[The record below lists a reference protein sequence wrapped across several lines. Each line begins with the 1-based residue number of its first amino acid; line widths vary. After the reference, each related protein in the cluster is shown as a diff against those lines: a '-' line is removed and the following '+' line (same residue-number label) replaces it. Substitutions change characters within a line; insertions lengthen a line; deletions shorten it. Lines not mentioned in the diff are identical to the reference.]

1 MALSKFNIFIDNIIF
16 NTLTGYAMELEPWEI
31 EKLKGGEVPDH
42 LKEVV
47 EEGFSTTDDLE
58 SVLEPLLNKPVLEPT
73 LLLTYNCNF
82 NCTYCFQ
89 KGFRKEVTVTEEVMK
104 GFINYVRK
112 RERGRK
118 VRVTFFGGE
127 PLLELR
133 KIEEISRSLSDLKYS
148 FSVVTNGSLLTK
160 SVTHRLISHG
170 LSHVQLT
177 LDGPPE
183 VHDKRRFYVDGR
195 GSFNTIIQNLRE
207 VQDLVKVVLRINID
221 VNNLNEVDTLLAK
234 LVEEGITRIRLDP
247 HFVHTNLFR
256 NEWWENVIPK
266 DLESDV
272 LVKFWEK
279 ARSYGFEIPHDIFR
293 LGICAAHID
302 EDIVVD
308 PEGKVYPCWAFTG
321 NPLYVKGRLT
331 QEGEVE
337 TLNRSLSGRKSL
349 IIHEKCKSC
358 PYLPMCMG
366 GCRFLS
372 VLDGKGYHGLDCR
385 KETYE
390 KLVKL
395 LRFLMQ

>member
-1 MALSKFNIFIDNIIF
+1 MALSKFNIFINNIIF
-16 NTLTGYAMELEPWEI
+16 NTLTGYAMELEPWEM
-31 EKLKGGEVPDH
+31 EKLRRGEVPEH
-42 LKEVV
+42 LKEIV
-47 EEGFSTTDDLE
+47 EEGFTTSDD
-58 SVLEPLLNKPVLEPT
+58 VNDVVEPLLNKSVLEPT

-89 KGFRKEVTVTEEVMK
+89 KGFRKEVSVSEGVMK
-104 GFINYVRK
+104 GFVNYIRK
-112 RERGRK
+112 RERGRR

-133 KIEEISRSLSDLKYS
+133 KIEEMSKSLSDLKYS
-148 FSVVTNGSLLTK
+148 FSIVTNGSLLTR
-160 SVTHRLISHG
+160 SVAQRLISHG
-170 LSHVQLT
+170 LTHVQIT

-195 GSFNTIIQNLRE
+195 GSFNVIIQNLRE

-221 VNNLNEVDTLLAK
+221 VNNLNEVDALLSR
-234 LVEEGITRIRLDP
+234 LVEEGITRVRLDP

-256 NEWWENVIPK
+256 NEWWENVIPRE
-266 DLESDV
+266 LESEV

-279 ARSYGFEIPHDIFR
+279 ARAYGFGIPHDLFR

-321 NPLYVKGRLT
+321 NPLYVKGKLT
-331 QEGEVE
+331 EDGEVIL
-337 TLNRSLSGRKSL
+337 LNHSLSGRRSL
-349 IIHEKCKSC
+349 VIQEKCKSC

-385 KETYE
+385 RETYE
-390 KLVKL
+390 KLVRL
-395 LRFLMQ
+395 LSFLVR